1 MSDVPRR
8 FVVVVVGL
16 GNEHYF
22 CCLQQ
27 RAHRGMYLLNL
38 YTVVLLVYCTVTPPV
53 GQVKVRVSLFLKT
66 FFINWENLEPNSL
79 QPTGTTP
86 PWQNRDS
93 LSRSSLSFERYLI

>member
-16 GNEHYF
+16 GNVNEHYF

-38 YTVVLLVYCTVTPPV
+38 YTVVLLVYILYCYTARRL
-53 GQVKVRVSLFLKT
+53 GK
-66 FFINWENLEPNSL
+66 
-79 QPTGTTP
+79 G
-86 PWQNRDS
+86 
-93 LSRSSLSFERYLI
+93 